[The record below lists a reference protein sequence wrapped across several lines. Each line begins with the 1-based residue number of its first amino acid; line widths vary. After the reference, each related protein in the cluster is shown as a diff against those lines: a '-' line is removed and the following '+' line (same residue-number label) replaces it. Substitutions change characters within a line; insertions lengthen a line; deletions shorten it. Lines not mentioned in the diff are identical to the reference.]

1 MKHHKLDNTRRFILE
16 MLIGGVP
23 MFAFSEARAAVT
35 EPNGQVVPDVAQA
48 SNPTYT
54 EATLQT
60 YFDGVGENVDAVT
73 AASKEPGKFSP
84 LCNFDAELVLSVSG
98 AKAGIAWYNVDEADP
113 TAPPA
118 SSELHHILLPSNT
131 ASTSIKSADIR
142 NDPDYRGGYI
152 GFALTKD
159 FDNSET
165 TPPDA
170 IYYSEYQ
177 RNYLCT
183 GCSPEGHW
191 IAALAY
197 RSTQRS
203 DTYYLAFE
211 DWEGAR
217 GDASSWQND
226 GDFNDKVF
234 KLVGISCAGG
244 GLECNTGALG
254 LCGKGVTEC
263 ATDGGAPTC
272 TSLYQ
277 PRAEQCDAI
286 DNDCNGEIDDGELCP
301 TDQVCRNGSC
311 VFRCGGGEF
320 LCPSPLA
327 CGSDDYCIDSA
338 CVNMKCDAGLACR
351 NGVCTSPCTGVVCP
365 LGQTCTDGVCK
376 DLCAGKVCGPDSV
389 CQDGAC
395 IGTCG
400 CTACAGGKACDT
412 TSGYCVDPGCEGKE
426 CPTGTGCVRGEC
438 VDACAHAICPGGAA
452 CSDGSCA
459 APPISAGGASSA
471 GGTASVNPIPTP
483 GSGTSVN
490 GGVGGT
496 GAAGGTGSGKA
507 GSLDGSDSGCGCRI
521 TSRRRS
527 GTGMLLALCA
537 LAVARGHFRR
547 RRLSSERT

>member
-1 MKHHKLDNTRRFILE
+1 MTHYNLDKAKVRILG
-16 MLIGGVP
+16 MLVGGVP
-23 MFAFSEARAAVT
+23 LLVLGEVRASVT
-35 EPNGQVVPDVAQA
+35 EPNGQVVPDLAQVAT
-48 SNPTYT
+48 PTYNET
-54 EATLQT
+54 TLQA
-60 YFDGVGENVDAVT
+60 YFDGTGENIDAVV
-73 AASKEPGKFSP
+73 AASNEPGKFSP

-98 AKAGIAWYNVDEADP
+98 AKAGIAWYNVDEANP

-118 SSELHHILLPSNT
+118 ATDLHHILLPSNT
-131 ASTSIKSADIR
+131 ANTSIKSADIR
-142 NDPDYRGGYI
+142 NDPAYKGGYI

-183 GCSPEGHW
+183 DCSPEAHW

-217 GDASSWQND
+217 STASSWQND

-244 GLECNTGALG
+244 GLECDTGALG

-263 ATDGGAPTC
+263 ALDGGAPTC
-272 TSLYQ
+272 TPLYQ
-277 PRAEQCDAI
+277 ARAEQCDAI
-286 DNDCNGEIDDGELCP
+286 DNDCNGQVDDGDLCP
-301 TDQVCRNGSC
+301 TDQICKNGSC
-311 VFRCGGGEF
+311 VFRCGGAEF

-327 CGSDDYCIDSA
+327 CGSDDYCIDPA
-338 CVNMKCDAGLACR
+338 CVNVTCGEGLACR

-400 CTACAGGKACDT
+400 CTACTDGKSCDT
-412 TSGYCVDPGCEGKE
+412 KTGYCVDPGCEGKE
-426 CPTGTGCVRGEC
+426 CPAGTGCVKGEC
-438 VDACAHAICPGGAA
+438 VDACANAVCPGGAT
-452 CSDGSCA
+452 CTDGSCA
-459 APPISAGGASSA
+459 APPVSTGGASGT
-471 GGTASVNPIPTP
+471 GGTSAVNPTPTP
-483 GSGTSVN
+483 GTEAGA
-490 GGVGGT
+490 T
-496 GAAGGTGSGKA
+496 GGSGGQGGASATGKA
-507 GSLDGSDSGCGCRI
+507 SGIGSGDSGCSCRI
-521 TSRRRS
+521 ATPRTSFAE
-527 GTGMLLALCA
+527 MLLAIGA
-537 LAVARGHFRR
+537 LAVAGVRLRR
-547 RRLSSERT
+547 HPPRSRR